1 MMRSNATVLIIMV
14 VVPSPDSNF
23 PSITNILTSN
33 DLENHRVLSFYEN
46 IVKRFMNGNT
56 QLDGLDETDE

>member
-1 MMRSNATVLIIMV
+1 MV

>member
-1 MMRSNATVLIIMV
+1 MQHVLIIRV
-14 VVPSPDSNF
+14 VVPSPDF
-23 PSITNILTSN
+23 PTITNILTSKI
-33 DLENHRVLSFYEN
+33 LENHRVLSFYDN